1 MFCKNNKQLLFY
13 FILFY
18 FIFKKTRTVYGFYF
32 LEKKKETR
40 LELV

>member
-18 FIFKKTRTVYGFYF
+18 FKKTRTVYGFYF

>member
-1 MFCKNNKQLLFY
+1 MFCKKNKQLLFY
-13 FILFY
+13 FIL
-18 FIFKKTRTVYGFYF
+18 KKTRTVYGFYF